1 MTFGEAK
8 MLLKVEA
15 VVKGREVERTR
26 NELLMKRTTLLSR
39 SRDIYPIIEVVS
51 FPHAPPSA

>member
-1 MTFGEAK
+1 

-15 VVKGREVERTR
+15 VVEGREVERTR
-26 NELLMKRTTLLSR
+26 NELLMRRITPMSR
-39 SRDIYPIIEVVS
+39 SRDIYPIVEVVS